1 MKKSLMVLLTLVG
14 FLILTSA
21 AWSYTISYGG
31 NDAYYV
37 GLRDSLYVT
46 DSQPSNSGDLTV
58 LNWVKSV
65 TDDDD
70 VIFSWKEDK
79 PAESTLPWYQISEDP
94 ELGLWA
100 YDLVTNPEYFLV
112 KTGQGAGA
120 TSGSGYYLF
129 RNLDLLD
136 WAVVSFPS
144 DLQITSITNVAA
156 ISHVSEYNGTEVPE
170 PATLILLGLGLL
182 GIAGIRR
189 RK

>member
-1 MKKSLMVLLTLVG
+1 MKKSLMVALTLFG
-14 FLILTSA
+14 LLILTSA
-21 AWSYTISYGG
+21 AWSYTISYDG

-37 GLRDSLYVT
+37 GDRDSLFVT
-46 DSQPSNSGDLTV
+46 ALEPANSGDTTV

-65 TDDDD
+65 TGDPD

-79 PAESTLPWYQISEDP
+79 PADSNLPWYQITSDP

-112 KTGQGAGA
+112 KTGQGAGTTA
-120 TSGSGYYLF
+120 GSGYYLF

-136 WAVVSFPS
+136 WAVVSFPY
-144 DLQITSITNVAA
+144 DLQLTSITNVAA

-170 PATLILLGLGLL
+170 PSTLILLGLGLL

-189 RK
+189 KK